1 MGLACGRSQAGTTGE
16 RHKDLGYPRISR
28 DKRQTT
34 CRERGRRKKKER
46 AEVKQ
51 LLTKVFWKSRGC
63 LSRPCVPLQPRIHL
77 RYACTVMQ
85 PENYIHSPHV
95 ADGVK
100 LQTRGRR
107 IKCNTRTI
115 TSRRDTAWYTEAI
128 WGRTWA
134 RQWAWPTCAGT
145 SYAHQI
151 QFIQPLC
158 DLHSKNAHIYF
169 VFTLKK
175 LDELS
180 VEIPSNNYVCVI

>member
-1 MGLACGRSQAGTTGE
+1 MRAQPGRDNRGETQRPGLSQN
-16 RHKDLGYPRISR
+16 LQ
-28 DKRQTT
+28 RQETDNMQ
-34 CRERGRRKKKER
+34 REREKEEERKGRGKAAPDEGILKKPRMFEPSVC
-46 AEVKQ
+46 ASTTTHTPQVC
-51 LLTKVFWKSRGC
+51 LHSHAAWKLYPQPSRGW
-63 LSRPCVPLQPRIHL
+63 R
-77 RYACTVMQ
+77 
-85 PENYIHSPHV
+85 
-95 ADGVK
+95 VK

-134 RQWAWPTCAGT
+134 RQWARPTCAGT